1 MTKGDFII
9 LCIFFLFVVWNYLSF
24 QKQKREALKTIEMQF
39 LFGTM
44 YFISYKEN
52 MLKMLEIIYEK
63 ASESDLQ
70 FIKDYEAIKKKVEE
84 REELLGNQWI
94 KNLRDVLKYETEY
107 ENWDQATKY
116 IKQLSKSIDK
126 HGPGK
131 DD

>member
-63 ASESDLQ
+63 AGESDPQ
-70 FIKDYEAIKKKVEE
+70 FIKDYESIKKKVEE

-107 ENWDQATKY
+107 ENWDQVTKY